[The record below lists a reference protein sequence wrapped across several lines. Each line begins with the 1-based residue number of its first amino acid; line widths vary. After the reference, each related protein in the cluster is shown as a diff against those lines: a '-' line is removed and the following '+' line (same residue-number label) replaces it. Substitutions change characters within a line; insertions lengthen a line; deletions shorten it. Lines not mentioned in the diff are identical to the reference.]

1 MTISRRRGIV
11 WQADRPH
18 PDTLPE
24 KQNAFAGLLERRKL
38 TPHPHGDE
46 AEDEDRCD
54 PSCYPKKFIPI
65 RSGPHGEKDTMPF
78 DFLDQ
83 FKIIRAAEAVWL
95 RYAPQR
101 PPPLKHHPGSRR

>member
-1 MTISRRRGIV
+1 VSK
-11 WQADRPH
+11 PH

-46 AEDEDRCD
+46 AEDEDRRD

-83 FKIIRAAEAVWL
+83 FKSIRAAEAVWL

-101 PPPLKHHPGSRR
+101 PPPLNHHPDSRR